1 MFNRNIA
8 AGVAACALAG
18 ALAFA
23 CTLPGVPGGRAS
35 QADIAADVLRKYDST
50 EWKYWGGDGGQNRYA
65 PLDQINKASV
75 GRLKVAW
82 RWSADTSGD
91 GTSSNYKSTP
101 LLDDGVLYVPWL
113 NHGMAAI
120 DAGTGKT
127 LWTFEPQ
134 PADIGGRGA
143 SLVLRSLAYWTDGKE
158 KRVFHNS
165 GDGRLIAVDGK
176 TGKAAPGFGKNGWID
191 LRPGIVEG
199 TPVQDVGSVS
209 PAIVVGDVIVVQTI
223 PGGARNKEAAPGH
236 IRGFDVRTGELKW
249 TFHMVP
255 RKGEYGYDSWED
267 GAADYVGNSGTWTMM
282 SADVENGLVYVSGDT
297 PSNDFYGGER
307 KGDGLFAES
316 VVCIDAKT
324 GRRVWHFQTVHHGI
338 WDYDIPAAPL
348 LFDIVKDGKRIPVA
362 TVLTKQSNV
371 FVFNRLTGEPV
382 WPIEERPVPA
392 SKIPG
397 EKLSPTQPFPSWPKP
412 LQSQGYHEDDLINFT
427 PELRKEAIE
436 IMSKYA
442 KSDTLYEPLVDVKAT
457 GLRGTLINPGYGG
470 GPNWNGAAFDP
481 DTGML
486 YVPIRYKPNAAG
498 LAPTDPSRSNMKYTA
513 SGNHV
518 VQGPRGLPLFKPP
531 YSEVVALNMNTGEHA
546 WRIPLGKPNA
556 SIRNNPAIKDL
567 PLDWDSMGDFD
578 IRPSPLLTKELFF
591 FGASGNLA
599 GGTGSP
605 AFRAYDKT
613 NGKVVWEM
621 DLPSLVTSAPM
632 TYMLNGRQY
641 IVVAVSARGKPAEMV
656 ALTLDGVSENG
667 PAPAGGVPLAAAPPS
682 TRAAAMAVAATPEE
696 LALGKSKFDQL
707 CVVCHGENGR
717 GGTAVGAPP
726 VNNRTDFANIGRVIA
741 QGQGEMPSMAAAL
754 SPAEIEA
761 IAKHVVKTLG
771 PQQRTGGPGGG
782 RGGPP
787 PEED

>member
-1 MFNRNIA
+1 MSYRRIA
-8 AGVAACALAG
+8 AGAAVLAAAAG
-18 ALAFA
+18 LVFA
-23 CTLPGVPGGRAS
+23 CTTPGGSSGGAS
-35 QADIAADVLRKYDST
+35 QAAIAASVNKHYDSG
-50 EWKYWGGDGGQNRYA
+50 EWKYWGGDGGLSRYA
-65 PLDQINKASV
+65 PLDQVNKQTV
-75 GRLKVAW
+75 NRLKVAW
-82 RWSADTSGD
+82 RWSADTSG
-91 GTSSNYKSTP
+91 GGESSNYKATP

-113 NHGMAAI
+113 NNGMAAI

-127 LWTFEPQ
+127 MWTFEPQ
-134 PADIGGRGA
+134 PADFGGRGA
-143 SLVLRSLAYWTDGKE
+143 SLVLRSLAYWTDGKD
-158 KRVFHNS
+158 KRVFNNS

-191 LRPGIVEG
+191 LRPGITDG
-199 TPVQDVGSVS
+199 TPVTDVGSVS

-223 PGGARNKEAAPGH
+223 PGGARNKESAPGH

-255 RKGEYGYDSWED
+255 RKGEFGYDTWED

-282 SADVENGLVYVSGDT
+282 SADVENHLVFVAGDT

-307 KGDGLFAES
+307 KGNGLFAES
-316 VVCIDAKT
+316 VVAIDTLT
-324 GRRVWHFQTVHHGI
+324 GKRKWHFQTTHHGT
-338 WDYDIPAAPL
+338 WDYDVPAAPIL
-348 LFDIVKDGKRIPVA
+348 HDIIKDGKRIPVA

-371 FVFNRLTGEPV
+371 YVFNRLTGEPI
-382 WPIEERPVPA
+382 WPVEERPVPP
-392 SKIPG
+392 SKVPG
-397 EKLSPTQPFPSWPKP
+397 EKLSETQPFPTWPKP

-436 IMSKYA
+436 IMSHYA
-442 KSDTLYEPLVDVKAT
+442 KGPTLYEPLVDVKAT
-457 GLRGTLINPGYGG
+457 GLKGTLINPGYGG

-481 DTGML
+481 DTGLL
-486 YVPIRYKPNAAG
+486 YIPIRYKPNAAG
-498 LAPTDPSRSNMKYTA
+498 LAPTDASRTNMKYTQ

-518 VQGPRGLPLFKPP
+518 VNGPKGLPLFKPP
-531 YSEVVALNMNTGEHA
+531 YSEVVVLNMNTGAQA

-613 NGKVVWEM
+613 NGKVVFET
-621 DLPSLVTSAPM
+621 DLPSLVSSAPM

-641 IVVAVSARGKPAEMV
+641 IAVAVSARGKPAEIV
-656 ALTLDGVSENG
+656 ALTLDGMSENG
-667 PAPAGGVPLAAAPPS
+667 AAPAGGVPVAAAPVS
-682 TRAAAMAVAATPEE
+682 TKAAAAAITATPAE
-696 LALGKSKFDQL
+696 LALGKAKFDGM
-707 CVVCHGENGR
+707 CVACHGENGK
-717 GGTAVGAPP
+717 GGTSVGAPP
-726 VNNRTDFANIGRVIA
+726 VTNRTDLANIARVIA
-741 QGQGEMPSMAAAL
+741 QGQGEMPALAAAL
-754 SPAEIEA
+754 SPAEIDA

-771 PQQRTGGPGGG
+771 PQPRA
-782 RGGPP
+782 GGPP
-787 PEED
+787 RGRPPEDEEN